1 MHKQN
6 FWHNDYFEVK
16 TTFLKANTDYQKA
29 EEGKRIHYVKE
40 PIGLDTQFLFFHPSI
55 YQNKALKQNDNNG
68 LKFGLRFYCNDRSVM
83 QASNIQ
89 GKSFAIHNSLL
100 PEARKI

>member
-1 MHKQN
+1 M
-6 FWHNDYFEVK
+6 
-16 TTFLKANTDYQKA
+16 
-29 EEGKRIHYVKE
+29 KE

-100 PEARKI
+100 PEAREIWGRRSSWQIYVSFFSLKVLPQMHKRLRVLRIQERL